1 MSHSTTKIMEA
12 YLSMKVSE
20 QEALTEAKKLDAV
33 DDKANDKKFTDR
45 KDKDIDNDG
54 DVDSSDEFL
63 HKKRKAIDNEI
74 DGGEKPADNAKPK
87 KGVNPFKKE
96 EVEIDEA
103 RQMKDPKKDT
113 MVTKGGKTIVIDKSK
128 EAEYLK
134 KGWTLSEEKDEEE
147 DDVET
152 DKKPFPPKK
161 KKKEDEVEPEP
172 EAEPEA
178 DGDSD
183 IKKNPKTADKKAE
196 ISKIESVDI
205 RSAFEKM
212 WTEIAEA
219 MDAKKGAT
227 APEKYDDHSSEHDKK
242 VIAMHKKSD
251 KKIEDGEE
259 EGHDITFK
267 AGGKAMKQSPA
278 RSGADNLKNGDK
290 SPK

>member
-1 MSHSTTKIMEA
+1 
-12 YLSMKVSE
+12 MKVSE
-20 QEALTEAKKLDAV
+20 QEALAEAKKLDAV

-96 EVEIDEA
+96 EVETDEA
-103 RQMKDPKKDT
+103 RQMKDPKKDS

-161 KKKEDEVEPEP
+161 KKPADVDGDVE
-172 EAEPEA
+172 EPEA

-196 ISKIESVDI
+196 ISKIESVDT

-219 MDAKKGAT
+219 MDAKKAAKNAT
-227 APEKYDDHSSEHDKK
+227 APDKYDDTASPNDKK
-242 VIAMHKKSD
+242 FIDMHKKSD

-259 EGHDITFK
+259 AGHDVTFK
-267 AGGKAMKQSPA
+267 AGGKTMKQAPA
-278 RSGADNLKNGDK
+278 RSGADNLKNGDTK

>member
-113 MVTKGGKTIVIDKSK
+113 MVTKGDKTIVIDKSK

-134 KGWTLSEEKDEEE
+134 KGWTLSEAQDEEE
-147 DDVET
+147 DESED
-152 DKKPFPPKK
+152 KPFPPKK
-161 KKKEDEVEPEP
+161 KKKEAEP

-178 DGDSD
+178 DGDSE

-196 ISKIESVDI
+196 ISKIESVDT

-219 MDAKKGAT
+219 MDAKKAT
-227 APEKYDDHSSEHDKK
+227 KNATTADKYDDTASPNDKK
-242 VIAMHKKSD
+242 FIAMHKKSD
-251 KKIEDGEE
+251 KKIEDGVEDS
-259 EGHDITFK
+259 HAKTFK
-267 AGGKAMKQSPA
+267 AGGKDQKQAPA
-278 RSGADNLKNGDK
+278 RSGADNLKNGDTK